1 MKTSIPHYYHCAT
14 KGFDHSV
21 LFSDTQEFIAGMNR
35 IGICQAHLQETAKII
50 VIAFCLMDNH
60 IHFIFY
66 GTREDCIKWISLYH
80 RLTMIWQKKH
90 RDSDSIDE
98 LWEYDAWQIMDQ
110 EDLKEKIA
118 YVFRNPTV
126 ARMGVV
132 PGGYRWSSAS
142 LVFSDNT
149 AAIANGRRVGKM
161 STYESRNLFATR
173 TILPEDWI
181 VQTDGMIWPGCY
193 TDFKRVERLFG
204 HPRAFLYSLN
214 QSVEVDVN
222 RQMYQGTVSLPDTDV
237 IRMAR
242 EHAETLFRTDQFD
255 RLDINAKIQ
264 LCKEIKKKTGASVK
278 QMARIVRLPSAELKK
293 IFG

>member
-21 LFSDTQEFIAGMNR
+21 LFADTREFIAGMNR
-35 IGICQAHLQETAKII
+35 IGICLATLQETAKII

-60 IHFIFY
+60 IHFILY
-66 GTREDCIKWISLYH
+66 GTREDCNRWMSLYH

-90 RDSDSIDE
+90 RNSDSVDE

-149 AAIANGRRVGKM
+149 AAIESGRRIGKM
-161 STYESRNLFATR
+161 STYESRNLFSTR
-173 TILPEDWI
+173 TILPEEWI
-181 VQTDGMIWPGCY
+181 VQPDGMIWPGCY
-193 TDFKRVERLFG
+193 TDFKRVERLFE
-204 HPRAFLYSLN
+204 HPRAFLYSMN
-214 QSVEVDVN
+214 QSVEVEVN
-222 RQMYQGTVSLPDTDV
+222 RQMYQGTISLPDTDV

-242 EHAETLFRTDQFD
+242 EHAKAQFGTDQFEG
-255 RLDINAKIQ
+255 LDITSKLQ
-264 LCKEIKKKTGASVK
+264 LCKEIKKKTGANVK
-278 QMARIVRLPSAELKK
+278 QMARVVRLPFAELKK

>member
-222 RQMYQGTVSLPDTDV
+222 RQMYQGTVALPDTDV